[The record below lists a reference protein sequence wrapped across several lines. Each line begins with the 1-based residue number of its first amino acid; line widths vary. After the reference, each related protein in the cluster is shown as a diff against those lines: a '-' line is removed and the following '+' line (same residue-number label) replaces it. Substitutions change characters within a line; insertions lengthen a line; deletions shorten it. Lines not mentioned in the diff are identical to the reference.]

1 MKRAARGI
9 LEILGSGTSTGIPT
23 MGCRCNVCTS
33 GAIRDRRLRV
43 SAIIRTGKANI
54 LIDTTPD
61 LRYQYLRSGQPRI
74 DAILYTHHHFDHIGG
89 FDDVRGLNF
98 RARAPIPIY
107 GLPETIDEIRRF
119 FAYAFETTD
128 SNSSSPKVIPHY
140 IEPYEPTDIAG
151 LEITPL
157 LLNHGPA
164 TDVLGFMTGNAAYC
178 TDCSELP
185 ARTRKELT
193 GVTNLVLDG
202 LRKQAHPMHMT
213 IDEASRVAEELGAD
227 MTWLTHLAH
236 DTSHDEGLQ
245 ITPASVR
252 IAFDGLKIP
261 IRVTE
266 FGT

>member
-1 MKRAARGI
+1 
-9 LEILGSGTSTGIPT
+9 
-23 MGCRCNVCTS
+23 MGCSCIVCTS
-33 GAIRDRRLRV
+33 GAIRDRRLRT
-43 SAIIRTGKANI
+43 SALIRSTRATI

-61 LRYQYLRSGQPRI
+61 LRFQYLRSGQPRI

-119 FAYAFETTD
+119 FAYAFQAHG
-128 SNSSSPKVIPHY
+128 SNSSSPSVIPHY
-140 IEPYEPTDIAG
+140 LEPYKPTAIAG
-151 LEITPL
+151 IEITPL
-157 LLNHGPA
+157 LLNHGPD

-178 TDCSELP
+178 TDCSALPERTQRELS
-185 ARTRKELT
+185 

-202 LRKQAHPMHMT
+202 LRRKAHPMHMT
-213 IDEASRVAEELGAD
+213 IDEAARVAEETGAG

-236 DTSHDEGLQ
+236 DTSHAEGLRT
-245 ITPASVR
+245 TPDSVR

-261 IRVTE
+261 IMVTE
-266 FGT
+266 IGT